1 MTRDFIPDYNNI
13 VLAARNT
20 ESPRLPLYEHVIC
33 QEHMEKLLGKP
44 FSQYWGPKY
53 EDKKEYFRH
62 LCEFYRKAGYDTVT
76 FEACFASVMP
86 GNGALGSHKEGCM
99 KVMDDLRTYPWDE
112 IPDRFFDAYGDS
124 FRALGEAMPAGMKAI
139 GGVGNGVFEAVQDI
153 TGYINLCFISDDDP
167 EMYALL
173 FKKVGE
179 VQYKIWERFMRLY
192 SDAFCVLRFGDDLGY
207 KSNTLLS
214 AADIRTH
221 IIPTYKN
228 VINLVHSYGKPFL
241 LHSCGNLFGI
251 MDDLIEA
258 GIDAKHSNEDEIAP
272 FYVWAER
279 YGDRIGNFGGID
291 TDAVCRL
298 SYRDMK
304 EYILE
309 VIEKTKGHGGF
320 AFSSGNSIP
329 AYVPY
334 EGYLSMLRIIREYRG
349 DTIPDF
355 MRDIHI

>member
-1 MTRDFIPDYNNI
+1 
-13 VLAARNT
+13 
-20 ESPRLPLYEHVIC
+20 
-33 QEHMEKLLGKP
+33 
-44 FSQYWGPKY
+44 
-53 EDKKEYFRH
+53 
-62 LCEFYRKAGYDTVT
+62 
-76 FEACFASVMP
+76 MP
-86 GNGALGSHKEGCM
+86 GNGALGGHKEGCM
-99 KVMDDLRTYPWDE
+99 KVMDDVRRYPWDE
-112 IPDRFFDAYGDS
+112 IPDRFFAVYGDY
-124 FRALGEAMPAGMKAI
+124 FKALGETMPAGMKAI

-179 VQYKIWERFMRLY
+179 VQLKIWERFMREY

-207 KSNTLLS
+207 KSNTMLS
-214 AADIRTH
+214 ANDIREH
-221 IIPTYKN
+221 IIPPYKN
-228 VINLVHSYGKPFL
+228 IINLVHSYGKPFL
-241 LHSCGNLFGI
+241 LHSCGNLFGV
-251 MDDLIEA
+251 MDDLIAA

-298 SYRDMK
+298 SYKDMK

-309 VIEKTKGHGGF
+309 VIAKTKGHGGF
-320 AFSSGNSIP
+320 AFSTGNSIP

-334 EGYLSMLRIIREYRG
+334 ENYLSMLRIIREYRG
-349 DTIPDF
+349 DTLPDF
-355 MRDIHI
+355 FKNV